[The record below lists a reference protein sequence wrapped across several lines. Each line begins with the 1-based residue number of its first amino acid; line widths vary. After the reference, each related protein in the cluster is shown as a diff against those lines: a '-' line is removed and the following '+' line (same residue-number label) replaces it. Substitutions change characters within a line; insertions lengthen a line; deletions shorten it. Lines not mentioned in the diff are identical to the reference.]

1 MQGFVDGLHEQCAYV
16 GRVQL
21 RIAWEHLVYETFTA
35 APPTAANARRRTL
48 VLALGAEE
56 RPVPKSEIP
65 DLTPALARSYATRT
79 EKTLTRDLNWL
90 RDRELVLRTAQGYR
104 ARVECM
110 QAFQPTAAQPQR

>member
-1 MQGFVDGLHEQCAYV
+1 MSAAYNSALHGNTWCTRHFHAE
-16 GRVQL
+16 
-21 RIAWEHLVYETFTA
+21 
-35 APPTAANARRRTL
+35 PPTAANTRRRTL

-90 RDRELVLRTAQGYR
+90 RDRELVLRTTYGYR
-104 ARVECM
+104 ARVERM
-110 QAFQPTAAQPQR
+110 RSFQPGTARA